1 MCALAVFLSAA
12 AALAPPARA
21 DNALSYLA
29 HVGLGQLRLIRERQE
44 LTPEKIATLSPRE
57 QEQLETLRR
66 ALRYGESQGLVHST
80 SYRELSDNGKPWLV
94 QVVTAAP
101 ANRMEPLT
109 WWFPIVGSVS
119 YRGYFDAER
128 ARAFAAELAG
138 EGYDVYLRPSPLY
151 STLGWFD
158 DPLPRPLLS
167 WPVEDLVDTVI
178 HEQVHATVYVASDV
192 AYDENLAT
200 FVAHHATL
208 AFLADQPEAAERAR
222 AAFADELTF
231 AQLLNALR
239 GELDALYAAGP
250 SPEQARSERA
260 PIFARYQTEVY
271 AAQSWRGER
280 FAGFKKLALSNAWL
294 VGNRDY
300 VGLAPCFERELASL
314 DGDLPAFVRAHRE
327 HPGHRPEGCAEPEPH

>member
-1 MCALAVFLSAA
+1 MV
-12 AALAPPARA
+12 
-21 DNALSYLA
+21 SYLA
-29 HVGLGQLRLIRERQE
+29 HVGLGQLRLIRERE
-44 LTPEKIATLSPRE
+44 PLTPERIARLAPRE

-66 ALRYGESQGLVHST
+66 ALAYGESQGLAHST

-101 ANRMEPLT
+101 ANRLVPVT

-128 ARAFAAELAG
+128 AQAFAAELAARG
-138 EGYDVYLRPSPLY
+138 DDVYVRPSPLY

-167 WPVEDLVDTVI
+167 WPAEDLVDTVI

-208 AFLADQPEAAERAR
+208 AFLADRPESAQRAR

-239 GELDALYAAGP
+239 AELETLYAAQP
-250 SPEQARSERA
+250 TPEAARSQRA
-260 PIFARYQTEVY
+260 PIFARYQSQVY
-271 AAQSWRGER
+271 AAQSWRTER
-280 FAGFKKLALSNAWL
+280 FARFPKVALSNAWL
-294 VGNRDY
+294 VANRDY

-314 DGDLPAFVRAHRE
+314 GGDLPAFVRAHRE
-327 HPGHRPEGCAEPEPH
+327 HPGHRPEGCTESR

>member
-1 MCALAVFLSAA
+1 VCALVLFPSGA
-12 AALAPPARA
+12 ARA
-21 DNALSYLA
+21 DNTLSYLA
-29 HVGLGQLRLIRERQE
+29 HVGWGELRLIRERQP
-44 LTPEKIATLSPRE
+44 LTPERIAALTPHE
-57 QEQLETLRR
+57 QEQLEILRG
-66 ALRYGESQGLVHST
+66 ALRYGESQGLAHST

-101 ANRMEPLT
+101 ANRMEPIT
-109 WWFPIVGSVS
+109 WWFPIVGRVS

-128 ARAFAAELAG
+128 AKAFAAELGG

-200 FVAHHATL
+200 FVAHRATL
-208 AFLADQPEAAERAR
+208 AFLADRPEAAERAR
-222 AAFADELTF
+222 SAFADELTF
-231 AQLLNALR
+231 ARMLNALR
-239 GELDALYAAGP
+239 AELDALYAAKP
-250 SPEQARSERA
+250 TPEQARSERA
-260 PIFARYQTEVY
+260 PIFARYQNEVY
-271 AAQSWRGER
+271 AAQGWHSDR
-280 FAGFKKLALSNAWL
+280 FARFKTLALTNAWL

-300 VGLAPCFERELASL
+300 LGLAPCFERELASL
-314 DGDLPAFVRAHRE
+314 GGDLPAFVRAHKE
-327 HPGHRPEGCAEPEPH
+327 HPGHRPEGCADSQ